1 MWRFV
6 IAEIRV
12 PTRREQRT
20 DTSSSLSEGVKGGIM
35 NYAKAL
41 AMCGATLIGAV
52 GIGLTAAPARA
63 ASPAQAT
70 VIGYP
75 HEIATRAVGYGDLN
89 LATASGQHAL
99 NGRVTQAAYDV
110 CDEIVG
116 WRDDPGMTDCQTDA
130 RASARPQ
137 VARAVQT
144 ARDFAGSGK
153 TSLAAAAITIDLG
166 R

>member
-1 MWRFV
+1 M
-6 IAEIRV
+6 
-12 PTRREQRT
+12 
-20 DTSSSLSEGVKGGIM
+20 SEGVKGGIM
-35 NYAKAL
+35 DYAKAL

-70 VIGYP
+70 VIGHP
-75 HEIATRAVGYGDLN
+75 HEFATRAVGYGDLN
-89 LATASGQHAL
+89 LATGSGRHVL
-99 NGRVTQAAYDV
+99 NLRVSKAAYDV

-116 WRDDPGMTDCQTDA
+116 WRDDPGMTVCQADA
-130 RASARPQ
+130 WASARPQ
-137 VARAVQT
+137 VAQAVRT
-144 ARDFAGSGK
+144 AQELAVSGK